1 MNKHNFIN
9 RLIGMKNIFILFFS
23 LSFFSSFAVKADT
36 SWKEIRTVV
45 FTPEKGQEAYLLQPD
60 QGITQ
65 TVQIGLGSIPT
76 RKSLRVVGG
85 IQMPEPFESRGEEMF
100 RRSEFYI
107 DDNLDSIIRK
117 KDRYSLYFKGDN
129 DPFERHAYYRISGS
143 LLKPGELTVTI
154 PVVRKQDLTV
164 SPDGDFGLEIELFYP
179 KAGRAADD
187 IYDQPDSVL
196 YMPIPEG
203 TGKQQAVSSTFQLNR
218 PVACAL
224 IRIGGTH
231 FSGACWVE
239 APRLTQGKKQVCSIP
254 FTQFAQKTDD
264 FNYWVG
270 VNLATRSW
278 PMWKLEFN
286 GKTIFQGNMFDRAS
300 NVADF
305 YIPLPDSLQGNGD
318 LKLSLLKEPHR
329 AAYPYALQ
337 RLEVIEEYARDYEV
351 ISVPKYVTKQTAF
364 GVLVET
370 NRPQVSLH
378 VQASGAASPKEQTYV
393 FEEEGLHVVEFRA
406 ETAGQPIS
414 LCFDDGTRKEEVQV
428 RQVIDKATESI
439 YLSSGDEIYI
449 DKQYVPYDY
458 FFKWYISQRV
468 GNWYQF
474 RPSYQWSGFRIA
486 DPEIIRHY
494 TQLLSQL
501 KIPYA
506 WQVEGRTLA
515 GSRINPSLETLASP
529 QFKGKQAHENDGGYY
544 YWQHFKYQGLFSDM
558 AARTRPYGG
567 IFAKHRPIY
576 TDHGTFIH
584 YDPQGITD
592 MADGARQF
600 VANLRYSKGEST
612 RHTGP
617 SSLFRYFYQAG
628 YEWLGAEQMYGP
640 EEIILSSLRGA
651 SRAYNRPLYGS
662 LHAMQWGSFP
672 FTDPKHALRHYMS
685 LAVAYMHGSS
695 HINTEEALWTDE
707 YANDRYSESGKAHL
721 FSQHQILD
729 YIETHTRRGDLQSR
743 IAVIQGRNDAWKS
756 FVRGSVWSQDGDKW
770 KFNQACES
778 FDLLRVFFPENTVNA
793 CGPDGWFTSTPY
805 GPVDLLP
812 VEAPQ
817 DVMNRYKLMLFLGW
831 NTYDE
836 NDFRRIQKYVFDG
849 GTLLLSAAHL
859 NAELQPDQPTR
870 FPENDQVIREMLG
883 DDYRS
888 MTGKHEIPYGNGRII
903 YFATPDYPI
912 ASSLVSAYEE
922 TMHTLAASSIQE
934 EPEKGWIAA
943 SPHVG
948 FTVWDEGNRR
958 TLLLLNTDWKSDSDE
973 VKAEFCYGD
982 KKFMVPVRRYHV
994 ENIHCAAGLA
1004 VRPEANTTDILSIQ
1018 PTSSGWD
1025 IQVQTT
1031 GDDQL
1036 QCMQAVSGQ
1045 EKTITLQGA
1054 GIHSVHIEQ

>member
-1 MNKHNFIN
+1 
-9 RLIGMKNIFILFFS
+9 MKKIFILLFT
-23 LSFFSSFAVKADT
+23 LGFFSSSPLHAET
-36 SWKEIRTVV
+36 SWKEIRTVI
-45 FTPEKGQEAYLLQPD
+45 FTPEKGKDAYLLQPD
-60 QGITQ
+60 QEITKS
-65 TVQIGLGSIPT
+65 VRLGQQAVPT

-85 IQMPEPFESRGEEMF
+85 LQMPVPFEERGEEMF
-100 RRSEFYI
+100 RRAEYLI

-117 KDRYSLYFKGDN
+117 QDRYSLYFKGEN
-129 DPFERHAYYRISGS
+129 DPFERYAYYRVSGS
-143 LLKPGELTVTI
+143 LLQPGELTVKI
-154 PVVRKQDLTV
+154 PVVKKQGLSV
-164 SPDGDFGLEIELFYP
+164 SPEGDFGLEIGLYYP

-187 IYDQPDSVL
+187 IYDRPDSVL
-196 YMPIPEG
+196 YLPIPEG
-203 TGKQQAVSSTFQLNR
+203 TGKQQSVSATFQLDC

-224 IRIGGTH
+224 IRIGGIH

-239 APRLTQGKKQVCSIP
+239 APRLTQGKKSVCSIP
-254 FTQFAQKTDD
+254 FTKFAQKTDP

-286 GKTIFQGNMFDRAS
+286 GKCIFQGNRFDRAS

-305 YIPLPDSLQGNGD
+305 YIPLPDSLQGVGE

-329 AAYPYALQ
+329 AAFPYELQ

-351 ISVPKYVTKQTAF
+351 IAVPKYVAKDSDF

-370 NRPQVSLH
+370 NRPHVKLQVK
-378 VQASGAASPKEQTYV
+378 VAGAALEEQSYQ
-393 FEEEGLHVVEFRA
+393 FEKTGLHVVELRSGK
-406 ETAGQPIS
+406 AGQPILLS
-414 LCFDDGTRKEEVQV
+414 FDDGNRREEAQV
-428 RQVIDKATESI
+428 LQVIDKEVESI
-439 YLSSGDEIYI
+439 YLSSGDEIHI

-458 FFKWYISQRV
+458 FFKWYFNQRI

-494 TQLLSQL
+494 TQLLSQM
-501 KIPYA
+501 KVPYA

-515 GSRINPSLETLASP
+515 SSRINPSLETLASP
-529 QFKGKQAHENDGGYY
+529 LFRGKQAHENDGGYY

-558 AARTRPYGG
+558 AARARPFGG

-584 YDPQGITD
+584 YDTQGIND
-592 MADGARQF
+592 MAEGARQF

-617 SSLFRYFYQAG
+617 STMFRYLYQAG

-640 EEIILSSLRGA
+640 EEIIISALRGA
-651 SRAYNRPLYGS
+651 SRAYSRPLFGS

-707 YANDRYSESGKAHL
+707 YAHDRYSESGKAHL

-756 FVRGSVWSQDGDKW
+756 FVRGSVWSQEGEKW

-778 FDLLRVFFPENTVNA
+778 FDLLRVFYPENEVDA
-793 CGPDGWFTSTPY
+793 CGPEGWFTSTPY

-817 DVMNRYKLMLFLGW
+817 DVMDRYKLMLFLGW

-836 NDFRRIQKYVFDG
+836 NDFQRIKQYVFDG

-859 NAELQPDQPTR
+859 NAELQPDQPVQ
-870 FPENDQVIREMLG
+870 FPDNDRVIREMLG
-883 DDYRS
+883 EQYRS
-888 MTGKHEIPYGNGRII
+888 MSGKNEIPYGNGRII

-912 ASSLVSAYEE
+912 ASSLVAEYEK
-922 TMHTLAASSIQE
+922 TMHALAASSIE
-934 EPEKGWIAA
+934 EESGKGWIAS

-948 FTVWDEGNRR
+948 FTVWDQGDHR
-958 TLLLLNTDWKSDSDE
+958 TILLLDTDWQSNKEE
-973 VKAEFCYGD
+973 VQAVFCYAG
-982 KKFMVPVRRYHV
+982 KKFTVPVRRYRM
-994 ENIHCAAGLA
+994 ENIHCSAGLA
-1004 VRPEANTTDILSIQ
+1004 VHPFANTTDVLSIQ
-1018 PTSSGWD
+1018 PTSNGWNV
-1025 IQVQTT
+1025 QMQTT
-1031 GDDQL
+1031 GEDQIR
-1036 QCMQAVSGQ
+1036 CMHAVSGKEQ
-1045 EKTITLQGA
+1045 TIDLKGA
-1054 GIHSVHIEQ
+1054 GIHSVFVTN